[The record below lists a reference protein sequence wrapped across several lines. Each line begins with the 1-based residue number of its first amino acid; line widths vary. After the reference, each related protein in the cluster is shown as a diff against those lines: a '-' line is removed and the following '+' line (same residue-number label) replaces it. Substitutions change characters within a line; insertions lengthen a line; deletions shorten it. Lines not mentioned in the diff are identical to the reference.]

1 MGKALV
7 PVASME
13 DLMQAVSRGAEPRGL
28 YAGIEM
34 IKDCMAYD
42 KRYSCQSLSLSLSLS
57 LPPLPPL
64 PPLPLSLPLSRGCS
78 LSLSKRSWAAAWI
91 RRSPATENER

>member
-1 MGKALV
+1 
-7 PVASME
+7 
-13 DLMQAVSRGAEPRGL
+13 MQAVSRGAEPRGL

-34 IKDCMAYD
+34 IKDGMAYD

-64 PPLPLSLPLSRGCS
+64 PLLPLSLLLSSGCS
-78 LSLSKRSWAAAWI
+78 LSLSKQRWAALWI
-91 RRSPATENER
+91 RLLPATENAR